1 VVQEGADEHLGS
13 ADEPVVVGVDGSRS
27 SGAALDLAVQL
38 AAAWGAPVSVVA
50 AWSDPGSEPWT
61 EALGSEAAQAAL
73 DDARVRA
80 EQVASAALERVRST
94 HPELSVTASVVQG
107 PADAVLAEASRDA
120 GLVVVGSR
128 GHGGFAGMMLG
139 SVGHGVLRKASS
151 PVAVVRW
158 GSW

>member
-1 VVQEGADEHLGS
+1 
-13 ADEPVVVGVDGSRS
+13 
-27 SGAALDLAVQL
+27 
-38 AAAWGAPVSVVA
+38 
-50 AWSDPGSEPWT
+50 
-61 EALGSEAAQAAL
+61 L